1 MQQLS
6 GELFKIMAKVDLLH
20 VPYKGTAPAIADL
33 VAGQLQLSFTDPSVM
48 EQVKAGTLR
57 LLAQTSLAR
66 SPLYPDLPTIAE
78 QGLPGFDAINWYAF
92 FVPAGTPPEVIARLN
107 KDLAAVL
114 NLPDIRAKLI
124 AVGMNPEP
132 STPEALKSFVDDDTR
147 RWGEVVKAANI
158 KLE

>member
-1 MQQLS
+1 M
-6 GELFKIMAKVDLLH
+6 
-20 VPYKGTAPAIADL
+20 
-33 VAGQLQLSFTDPSVM
+33 
-48 EQVKAGTLR
+48 
-57 LLAQTSLAR
+57 
-66 SPLYPDLPTIAE
+66 
-78 QGLPGFDAINWYAF
+78 
-92 FVPAGTPPEVIARLN
+92 
-107 KDLAAVL
+107 L